1 MDERKCESNR
11 QKVTVDSGSTRYVYD
26 LDGRKHDKGSK
37 TPERKAIVEMT
48 ITCQRCAIQDQL
60 RAEGDPPYGASNEA
74 DRLSKRFLIENCP
87 KWKEFKTKQAELA
100 NSSFAYLYRDT
111 LNITADT
118 FFSK

>member
-60 RAEGDPPYGASNEA
+60 RAEGDPPYG
-74 DRLSKRFLIENCP
+74 LQ
-87 KWKEFKTKQAELA
+87 TKPIGYQKD
-100 NSSFAYLYRDT
+100 F
-111 LNITADT
+111 
-118 FFSK
+118 